1 MMYTACTAEPC
12 PAARRSHAAHSVQY
26 DPCKKRPRGQSVW
39 STPHRRLIRN
49 QLRQNGARHVC
60 RGIVFHGASLPAARL
75 YIIICSLH
83 RQTPSRGL
91 TPGRSP
97 AEDQAA
103 EKKRDI
109 HVALFSYPAAGPPGT
124 ARSRSRRRKFVARR
138 AEMRAIS
145 SELSG
150 TEARMDADRHRK
162 RAVRPVFG
170 RTFQAARRSVKKRRV
185 RLRKS
190 SEKTARKGKK
200 AWIPSLLTFRS
211 PGIRITST
219 ELAELKRYD
228 GGNHFYVQ
236 NRH

>member
-1 MMYTACTAEPC
+1 MPRTEPPRRERPAEPSV
-12 PAARRSHAAHSVQY
+12 RRMQA
-26 DPCKKRPRGQSVW
+26 PERK
-39 STPHRRLIRN
+39 
-49 QLRQNGARHVC
+49 LR
-60 RGIVFHGASLPAARL
+60 
-75 YIIICSLH
+75 
-83 RQTPSRGL
+83 
-91 TPGRSP
+91 RSP

-124 ARSRSRRRKFVARR
+124 AGSRSRRRKFVARR
-138 AEMRAIS
+138 AKMRAIS